1 MKSNST
7 KKKQM
12 SPTTAENL
20 EEKFDAGEDVLDYFD
35 LDRAFVRHG
44 GARAGAGRKSL
55 GKIRKQVL
63 LSEAIV
69 AKVNA
74 IAAKRHLSFSAAIE
88 TACLSLR

>member
-7 KKKQM
+7 TKR
-12 SPTTAENL
+12 SNPTTAKNL
-20 EEKFDAGEDVLDYFD
+20 EERFDAGKDVLDYFD
-35 LDRAFVRHG
+35 LNKAFVRHG
-44 GARAGAGRKSL
+44 GARIGAGRKPL

-74 IAAKRHLSFSAAIE
+74 IAAKKHLSFSAAVE
-88 TACLSLR
+88 NACAALP

>member
-7 KKKQM
+7 QERTR
-12 SPTTAENL
+12 PTTAENL

-63 LSEAIV
+63 LSEATV

-74 IAAKRHLSFSAAIE
+74 IAAKWHLSFSAAIE

>member
-7 KKKQM
+7 QKRTR
-12 SPTTAENL
+12 PTTAENL

>member
-1 MKSNST
+1 
-7 KKKQM
+7 
-12 SPTTAENL
+12 
-20 EEKFDAGEDVLDYFD
+20 
-35 LDRAFVRHG
+35 VRHG